1 MALYNPDYQ
10 LINARK
16 VIDALDINDER
27 DKLIKYYCDKEKEHI
42 KKLQAQ
48 IKEYND
54 FFNTLGKFIPQCKSP
69 TVYG

>member
-27 DKLIKYYCDKEKEHI
+27 DDK
-42 KKLQAQ
+42 
-48 IKEYND
+48 
-54 FFNTLGKFIPQCKSP
+54 
-69 TVYG
+69 